1 MTKVFVDRLVW
12 TKPTDTLK
20 KALTVVPKYGT
31 EELKLYEEANGLLGV
46 PIHHFPIL
54 SVMNRIEDR
63 RVEGKGIYMQFLSEY
78 RSGQKEVVD
87 TFMSRLRQGTTGFI
101 IKAPTGWGK
110 TCVCISLASI
120 LSRTTLVVVPRDNLV
135 KQWVDRLLTHSTLK
149 RKDIGIISGGKA
161 DYLGKKVVIGLIHTL
176 VLDRMRNA
184 SDLLNYFGTVIFDE
198 VDRSV
203 PPKTFSTAASLF
215 PAKFKI
221 GVSATMKRHDG
232 LEIIFEKHL
241 GECFI
246 EGKKPATLK
255 PKIIIQEFS
264 MSSGYVHPE
273 SPKINRRGM
282 LLSRLEKNE
291 TRNFE
296 LCKYVKLMHDSG
308 RQCLVIS
315 DRVKQ
320 LQFMHGMLFR
330 EFEIPKKDM
339 GFYVGSLYADLES
352 TKKVVVK
359 EKERERVAKECKV
372 ILATYGKVSIGTD
385 IETLS
390 GLVLAT
396 PTSDVLQTVG
406 RIVRIMDGKKS
417 PIVVDFVDTYYKDA
431 IGWAYN
437 RKKFYQAHNYYMKE
451 VS

>member
-1 MTKVFVDRLVW
+1 MTNVFVDRLVW
-12 TKPTDTLK
+12 TKPNDTLR

-31 EELKLYEEANGLLGV
+31 EELKLYEEADGLLGV

-63 RVEGKGIYMQFLSEY
+63 RVEGKGIYLQFISGY
-78 RSGQKEVVD
+78 RSGQEEVVD
-87 TFMSRLRQGTTGFI
+87 KFCASLGKGRTGFI

-110 TCVCISLASI
+110 TCVCIKLASI

-135 KQWVDRLLTHSTLK
+135 KQWVERLLKHSTLK
-149 RKDIGIISGGKA
+149 RKDIGVISQGKA
-161 DYLGKKVVIGLIHTL
+161 DYRGKKVVIGLIHTL
-176 VLDRMRNA
+176 VLDRIKGA
-184 SDLLNYFGTVIFDE
+184 SDLINYFGTVIFDE

-232 LEIIFEKHL
+232 LEVIFQKHL
-241 GECFI
+241 GECYI
-246 EGKKPATLK
+246 QGKKPATLK

-264 MSSGYVHPE
+264 MSSGYVHPQ

-291 TRNFE
+291 TRNFH
-296 LCKYVKLMHDSG
+296 LCKYVKLMHESG

-320 LQFMHGMLFR
+320 LQFMHGMLFN

-352 TKKVVVK
+352 DRKIVVK

-437 RKKFYQAHNYYMKE
+437 RKRFYQEHNYYMKE